1 MKLTPGEDPS
11 DNCDIYEAT
20 PLLHITSHCS
30 SRMMIMAFGNLST
43 LKQEQISFF
52 NAKDKRT
59 ICNNNNK
66 LDRQK
71 VECLSFAKPSRR
83 LICKKSRFH
92 QRLHK
97 RKAFSGKLNLAN
109 GK

>member
-1 MKLTPGEDPS
+1 LFIKNDDHGIWEFINIKASADL
-11 DNCDIYEAT
+11 I
-20 PLLHITSHCS
+20 
-30 SRMMIMAFGNLST
+30 
-43 LKQEQISFF
+43 F

-59 ICNNNNK
+59 FCNNNNK

-71 VECLSFAKPSRR
+71 VECVSFAKPSRR